1 MVFWVSVV
9 NNSPIQLIHFG
20 SYLLSP
26 AAEVHEDVVVS
37 VTITLLPNPVTMRAS
52 LRPNSAGE
60 TFLQK
65 VGLKAI
71 TQYAL
76 QV

>member
-1 MVFWVSVV
+1 MVFWVSVLS
-9 NNSPIQLIHFG
+9 NSPIQLIHFG
-20 SYLLSP
+20 SYLST
-26 AAEVHEDVVVS
+26 AAEVHEDFVAS

-52 LRPNSAGE
+52 LRPNSAEE